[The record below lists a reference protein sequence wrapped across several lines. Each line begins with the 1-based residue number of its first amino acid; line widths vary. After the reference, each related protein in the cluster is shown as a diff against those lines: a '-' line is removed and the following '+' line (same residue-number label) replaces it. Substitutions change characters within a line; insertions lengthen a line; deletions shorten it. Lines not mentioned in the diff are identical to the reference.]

1 MIAPLL
7 SMQYNSISTIN
18 SAQAAMMNNASA
30 ISFGASQPLRPS
42 FGLTS
47 DVLELQNKANET
59 KVSVAQRLLEAI
71 EKALAK
77 NISRSTPNYGGVD
90 YKA

>member
-7 SMQYNSISTIN
+7 AMQYNSISTIN

-42 FGLTS
+42 FGLNA
-47 DVLELQNKANET
+47 DVFELQKSTNET
-59 KVSVAQRLLEAI
+59 KISVAQRLHDAI
-71 EKALAK
+71 QKALAK
-77 NISRSTPNYGGVD
+77 NIERTTPNYGGVD

>member
-42 FGLTS
+42 FGLNA

-59 KVSVAQRLLEAI
+59 KVSVAQRLLQAI
-71 EKALAK
+71 EEAMAK
-77 NISRSTPNYGGVD
+77 NIARSTPKYGGID

>member
-7 SMQYNSISTIN
+7 AMQYNSISTIN

-42 FGLTS
+42 FGLNA
-47 DVLELQNKANET
+47 DVFELQNSANGT
-59 KVSVAQRLLEAI
+59 KISVAQRLHDAI
-71 EKALAK
+71 QKALAK
-77 NISRSTPNYGGVD
+77 NIERTTPNYGGVD

>member
-7 SMQYNSISTIN
+7 AMQYNSISTIN
-18 SAQAAMMNNASA
+18 SAQASMMNNASA

-42 FGLTS
+42 FGLNA
-47 DVLELQNKANET
+47 DVFELQNCVNET
-59 KVSVAQRLLEAI
+59 KVSVAQNMYEAI
-71 EKALAK
+71 KKAIAK
-77 NISRSTPNYGGVD
+77 NIARSTPNYGGVD

>member
-7 SMQYNSISTIN
+7 AMQYNSISTIN

-30 ISFGASQPLRPS
+30 ISFGASQPLRPT
-42 FGLTS
+42 FGLS
-47 DVLELQNKANET
+47 ADVFELQNKANET
-59 KVSVAQRLLEAI
+59 KISVAQRLHDAVQ
-71 EKALAK
+71 KALAK
-77 NISRSTPNYGGVD
+77 NIARSTPNYGGVD

>member
-7 SMQYNSISTIN
+7 AMQYNSISTIN

-30 ISFGASQPLRPS
+30 ISFGASQPLRPT
-42 FGLTS
+42 FGLS
-47 DVLELQNKANET
+47 ADVFELQNKANET
-59 KVSVAQRLLEAI
+59 KISVAQRLHEAVQ
-71 EKALAK
+71 KALAK
-77 NISRSTPNYGGVD
+77 NIARSTPNYGGVD

>member
-7 SMQYNSISTIN
+7 AMQYNSISTIN
-18 SAQAAMMNNASA
+18 SAQAAMMSNASA

-42 FGLTS
+42 FGLNA
-47 DVLELQNKANET
+47 DVFELQNKANET
-59 KVSVAQRLLEAI
+59 KVSVAQSMYEAI
-71 EKALAK
+71 QKAIAK
-77 NISRSTPNYGGVD
+77 NIARSTPNYGGVD

>member
-18 SAQAAMMNNASA
+18 SAQAAIMNNASE
-30 ISFGASQPLRPS
+30 ISFGASQPLRQS
-42 FGLTS
+42 FGLNA

-59 KVSVAQRLLEAI
+59 KVSVAQRLLKAI
-71 EKALAK
+71 EEAMAK
-77 NISRSTPNYGGVD
+77 NIARSTPKYGGID